1 MKNLDQ
7 WILVIIALAG
17 IFSPVV
23 TTFINNKH
31 QSKMKK
37 IELEFDK
44 HCNQDTYVKKI
55 FEAYIKDTYN
65 VIQDDSSNNYLN
77 YCNSYGIALL
87 YADNEVMNIMIELNR
102 LINPN
107 DTKVYDAD
115 FNIVVEDIRK
125 QINKY

>member
-37 IELEFDK
+37 IELEFGK
-44 HCNQDTYVKKI
+44 RCNQDTYVKKI
-55 FEAYIKDTYN
+55 FEVYIKDTYN

-107 DTKVYDAD
+107 DTKVHDAD